1 MSIKVSASTNPPKTL
16 GELTEYIKQLNK
28 TDVDFIHCDVMDG
41 KFVKSKTFGA
51 KVVKFINKLT
61 DKTLDVHLMVKH
73 PTFKLKGFVKAG
85 ADILTVHYEAY
96 KNKTKL
102 IKVLQNIRKMGAF
115 AGLSFNP
122 NTSVLEIL
130 PYIVYCDMLL
140 VMSVV
145 PGKSGQQFMP
155 EALARIGTINE
166 FLKEQNLS
174 VQIEVDGGV
183 NDKNVDKLKQLNVNS
198 VVVGSYLY
206 NSKDYK
212 KAIKAL
218 KNV

>member
-1 MSIKVSASTNPPKTL
+1 MSIKVSASTNPPKTI
-16 GELTEYIKQLNK
+16 GELTEYIKKLNG

-41 KFVKSKTFGA
+41 KFVKSKTFGS

-61 DKTLDVHLMVKH
+61 EKTLDVHLIVKH
-73 PTFKLKGFVKAG
+73 PTFKLKSFVKAG

-96 KNKTKL
+96 KNKNKL
-102 IKVLQNIRKMGAF
+102 IKVLQKIRKMGAF

-145 PGKSGQQFMP
+145 PGKSGQEFMP

-183 NDKNVDKLKQLNVNS
+183 NDKNIDKLKQLNVNS

-218 KNV
+218 KNA

>member
-1 MSIKVSASTNPPKTL
+1 MSIKVSASTNPPKTI
-16 GELTEYIKQLNK
+16 GELTEYIKKLNG

-41 KFVKSKTFGA
+41 KFVKSKTFGS
-51 KVVKFINKLT
+51 KIVKFINKLT
-61 DKTLDVHLMVKH
+61 EKTLDVHLMVKH

-145 PGKSGQQFMP
+145 PGKSGQEFMP

-183 NDKNVDKLKQLNVNS
+183 NDKNIDKLKQLNVNS

-218 KNV
+218 KNA

>member
-1 MSIKVSASTNPPKTL
+1 MIIKVSASTNPPKTIQ
-16 GELTEYIKQLNK
+16 ELVEYIKDLNT
-28 TDVDFIHCDVMDG
+28 TDVDYIHCDIMDG
-41 KFVKSKTFGA
+41 KFVKAKTFGS
-51 KVVKFINKLT
+51 KVVKFINQIT

-85 ADILTVHYEAY
+85 ADILTIHYEAY
-96 KNKTKL
+96 KDKNKIVK
-102 IKVLQNIRKMGAF
+102 ILQKIRKLGAF

-122 NTSVLEIL
+122 STSVLEIL
-130 PYIVYCDMLL
+130 PYLVYCDMLL

-145 PGKSGQQFMP
+145 PGKSGQDFMP
-155 EALARIGTINE
+155 EALARIDTINR

-183 NDKNVDKLKQLNVNS
+183 NDKNIDKLKQLNVNS

-218 KNV
+218 KKA